1 MATVKKSVEVNDG
14 KARKKGLQLSL
25 FELIENS
32 ESEYSNTIEL
42 YDALPKYV
50 WDKPDDLRE
59 NSVITRNFKSRGVV
73 YTVKIKPAVIERR
86 NPAGDMVSVLLNPGS
101 REEIVEESLRKIA
114 INGNSFESEA
124 DKNVGVFF
132 TVSQLCKELA
142 RTNHTYSNQEVVEAL
157 DVMSSSLLEC
167 SLGTKGKGRDMYRG
181 NFLTS
186 LALTSRDQYLED
198 GSTKCFAT
206 FHPLV
211 THGIRTQK
219 FRLYDYSIS
228 MGLKSDLA
236 RYMYKRMSH
245 YWTQASL
252 ENPYSIKLVSFL
264 TGSPRGLSPKM
275 KDNMRAMRSAL
286 KALVED
292 KVLLPDWDEKV
303 IKDVNDRR
311 VTQDVAYAMLP
322 HENFVKHMMR
332 ANRKHN
338 EIVSQAQLAD
348 ARSTLKGATK
358 AKDNNAD
365 GPGDRA
371 SDELFDESQT

>member
-1 MATVKKSVEVNDG
+1 MATVKNGVE
-14 KARKKGLQLSL
+14 KADSRGRKKSLQLSL

-50 WDKPDDLRE
+50 WDKADSDLRE
-59 NSVITRNFKSRGVV
+59 NSVITRTFKSRGAV
-73 YTVKIKPAVIERR
+73 YTVKIKPAVVERR
-86 NPAGDMVSVLLNPGS
+86 NAAGDMVSVMVYPGS
-101 REEIVEESLRKIA
+101 REEIVEEALRKIA

-132 TVSQLCKELA
+132 TVSLLCKELA

-186 LALTSRDQYLED
+186 LALTTRGQFLDD

-236 RYMYKRMSH
+236 RYIFKRMSH

-252 ENPYSIKLVSFL
+252 DHPYNIKLVTFL

-286 KALVED
+286 KALVDE
-292 KVLLPDWDEKV
+292 KVLLPNWEEEF
-303 IKDVNDRR
+303 IKDNNDRR
-311 VTQDVAYAMLP
+311 ITLDVAFALYP

-338 EIVSQAQLAD
+338 EVVSQAELAD
-348 ARSTLKGATK
+348 ARSALKGAPK
-358 AKDNNAD
+358 AIGNDVDNSED
-365 GPGDRA
+365 SG
-371 SDELFDESQT
+371 SDDVFD

>member
-1 MATVKKSVEVNDG
+1 MATVKNGVAKTDSKG
-14 KARKKGLQLSL
+14 RKKGLQLSL
-25 FELIENS
+25 FELIEHS
-32 ESEYSNTIEL
+32 ESDYSNTIEL

-50 WDKPDDLRE
+50 WDQSDADVRE
-59 NSVITRNFKSRGVV
+59 NSVITRTFKSRGAV
-73 YTVKIKPAVIERR
+73 YTVKIKPAVIERK
-86 NPAGDMVSVLLNPGS
+86 NKAGDMISMLVYPGS
-101 REEIVEESLRKIA
+101 REEIVEEALRKIA

-124 DKNVGVFF
+124 DKNVGVLF

-181 NFLTS
+181 NFLTT
-186 LALTSRDQYLED
+186 LALTSRNQYLED

-236 RYMYKRMSH
+236 RYMFKRMSH

-252 ENPYSIKLVSFL
+252 DHPYNFKLVPFL
-264 TGSPRGLSPKM
+264 TGSPRGLSPRM
-275 KDNMRAMRSAL
+275 KDNMRAMRTAL
-286 KALVED
+286 NALVE
-292 KVLLPDWDEKV
+292 EKV
-303 IKDVNDRR
+303 ILPGWEEEMIKDVNDRR
-311 VTQDVAYAMLP
+311 INVDVAFAVLP
-322 HENFVKHMMR
+322 HDNFVKHMKR

-338 EIVSQAQLAD
+338 EVISQAELSG
-348 ARSTLKGATK
+348 ARSALKTGPK
-358 AKDNNAD
+358 AIPTDSGQTID
-365 GPGDRA
+365 GE
-371 SDELFDESQT
+371 SEEVFD

>member
-1 MATVKKSVEVNDG
+1 MATVKKIVEVTDG
-14 KARKKGLQLSL
+14 KGRKKGLQLSL
-25 FELIENS
+25 FELIDNS

-50 WDKPDDLRE
+50 WDQSDSDLRE

-73 YTVKIKPAVIERR
+73 YTVKIKPAVIERK
-86 NPAGDMVSVLLNPGS
+86 NKAGDMVSVMLYPGS
-101 REEIVEESLRKIA
+101 REEIVEEALRKIA

-236 RYMYKRMSH
+236 RYMFKRMSH

-252 ENPYSIKLVSFL
+252 DHPYNLKLVSFL
-264 TGSPRGLSPKM
+264 TGSPRGLSPRM

-286 KALVED
+286 KALVDE
-292 KVLLPDWDEKV
+292 KVLLPDWDEEV
-303 IKDVNDRR
+303 IKDANDRR
-311 VTQDVAYAMLP
+311 ITLDVAFAMLP

-338 EIVSQAQLAD
+338 EVVSQVELAD
-348 ARSTLKGATK
+348 ARSALKGAPKTIHN
-358 AKDNNAD
+358 DAD
-365 GPGDRA
+365 ETGSGGSEDVF
-371 SDELFDESQT
+371 S

>member
-1 MATVKKSVEVNDG
+1 MATVKKSVVKTDG
-14 KARKKGLQLSL
+14 NGRKKGLQLSL

-50 WDKPDDLRE
+50 WDKSDLRE
-59 NSVITRNFKSRGVV
+59 NSVITRTFKSRGVV

-86 NPAGDMVSVLLNPGS
+86 NPAGDMVSAMVYPGS
-101 REEIVEESLRKIA
+101 REEIVEEALRKIA

-142 RTNHTYSNQEVVEAL
+142 RTNHTYSNKEVVEAL

-186 LALTSRDQYLED
+186 LAITSRGQYLED

-236 RYMYKRMSH
+236 RYMFKRMSH

-252 ENPYSIKLVSFL
+252 DHPYNLKLVTFL
-264 TGSPRGLSPKM
+264 AGSPRGLSPKM
-275 KDNMRAMRSAL
+275 KDNMRAMRTAL
-286 KALVED
+286 RALVDE
-292 KVLLPDWDEKV
+292 KVLLPDWVEDV

-311 VTQDVAYAMLP
+311 ITLDVAFSLLP

-332 ANRKHN
+332 ANRKYN
-338 EIVSQAQLAD
+338 EVVSQAELAD
-348 ARSTLKGATK
+348 ARSALKGAPK
-358 AKDNNAD
+358 AVSHDSKPPENN
-365 GPGDRA
+365 G
-371 SDELFDESQT
+371 SDEVFD